1 MPAHIA
7 SYKTFLKSR
16 RDLFALWFSFYLSAL
31 ILAVRAVGKMKK
43 RQETNGR
50 RGALPKINKETQT
63 GFSFR
68 WNASIEYKTVWKVAP
83 FAFSVS
89 KINPTQHAVSENYFR
104 KCSLKVTKSTA

>member
-7 SYKTFLKSR
+7 SYKTLLKSW

-31 ILAVRAVGKMKK
+31 ILALRAVGKMEK
-43 RQETNGR
+43 RQETNRR
-50 RGALPKINKETQT
+50 RGALPKINKETHA

-68 WNASIEYKTVWKVAP
+68 WNASIEYKTVWKMAP
-83 FAFSVS
+83 FAFSVC

-104 KCSLKVTKSTA
+104 KCS